1 MKTGLIGMGV
11 WVATVLAGSAGTRGD
26 DLRGKESPTARERR
40 RTPVVDVFETSKAA
54 VVNISSTRRFTI
66 QRGLGGFDASLGDLF
81 NLPPQAVTQ
90 QSVGSGFVIHPDGYI
105 VTNAHVVAQT
115 MQRKIIFSDKRELP
129 AEIIASDPAND
140 LAILKVEA
148 DKPLPYLPLGRSD
161 DLMIGET
168 VVAIGNP
175 LGLQHTCTAGIISAL
190 NRELRFQNSITYTGL
205 IQTDASINPG
215 NSGGP
220 LLNVNSELIGV
231 NSAIR
236 GDAQN
241 IGFAIPVDKLRKLL
255 PNYLDIERVR
265 RVALGLHMEADFD
278 KSTSA
283 AGSDLRVGRV
293 DTGSPAAEAGVRVGD
308 IVKAINDTPTPNY
321 LDAFSV
327 LEKAPIGK
335 PIAFTLQRGGKT
347 LKIPVTMIAMKQY
360 SAKLMAERFGIEV
373 REMTQAEIRRLRL
386 NGPIGLVVTSVAKG
400 TEAASKGLSPGD
412 YVVRIGQ
419 IYVRSM
425 DELGSTL
432 ELIPS
437 KRQVAIGVM
446 RVHDNGDAEQG
457 DMFLTAK

>member
-1 MKTGLIGMGV
+1 
-11 WVATVLAGSAGTRGD
+11 
-26 DLRGKESPTARERR
+26 
-40 RTPVVDVFETSKAA
+40 
-54 VVNISSTRRFTI
+54 
-66 QRGLGGFDASLGDLF
+66 
-81 NLPPQAVTQ
+81 
-90 QSVGSGFVIHPDGYI
+90 

-115 MQRKIIFSDKRELP
+115 MQRKIIFSDQRELP
-129 AEIIASDPAND
+129 AEIVAADPAND
-140 LAILKVEA
+140 LAILKVET
-148 DKPLPYLPLGRSD
+148 DKPLPFLPLGRSD

-265 RVALGLHMEADFD
+265 RVALGLHFESDME
-278 KSTSA
+278 KSSSA
-283 AGSDLRVGRV
+283 AGSNLRVGRV
-293 DTGSPAAEAGVRVGD
+293 DSGSPAAEAGARVGD
-308 IVKAINDTPTPNY
+308 IVRAINGRPTPNY
-321 LDAFSV
+321 LDAFTV
-327 LEKAPIGK
+327 LEKAAIGK
-335 PIAFTLQRGGKT
+335 PIDFTLQRGGRTIQLSVT
-347 LKIPVTMIAMKQY
+347 LIAMKQY

-386 NGPIGLVVTSVAKG
+386 NGPIGLVVTGVTKG
-400 TEAASKGLSPGD
+400 SEAASKGLSPGD
-412 YVVRIGQ
+412 FVVRIGQ

-425 DELGSTL
+425 DQLGSTL
-432 ELIPS
+432 ELIPT
-437 KRQVAIGVM
+437 KRPIAIGVM
-446 RVHDNGDAEQG
+446 RVHDSGEAEQG
-457 DMFLTAK
+457 DMFLTAR

>member
-1 MKTGLIGMGV
+1 M
-11 WVATVLAGSAGTRGD
+11 LAVVMTAAARGD
-26 DLRGKESPTARERR
+26 DARGLEPSAARDRR
-40 RTPVVDVFETSKAA
+40 RTPVVDVFETCKAA

-66 QRGLGGFDASLGDLF
+66 RPGLGGFGGSLNDLF
-81 NLPPQAVTQ
+81 NLPPQTVTQ
-90 QSVGSGFVIHPDGYI
+90 QSVGSGFLIHPDGYI
-105 VTNAHVVAQT
+105 VTNAHVVAST

-140 LAILKVEA
+140 LAILKV
-148 DKPLPYLPLGRSD
+148 DSSGDLPYLPLGRSD

-190 NRELRFQNSITYTGL
+190 NRELRFQNNITYTGL

-265 RVALGLHMEADFD
+265 RVALGLHLEADFA

-283 AGSDLRVGRV
+283 AGSDLRVARV
-293 DTGSPAAEAGVRVGD
+293 DAGSPAAEAGVRVGD
-308 IVKAINDTPTPNY
+308 IVRAINGKPTPNY

-347 LKIPVTMIAMKQY
+347 MKLSVTMIAMKQY

-373 REMTQAEIRRLRL
+373 REMTQAEIRRLGL
-386 NGPIGLVVTSVAKG
+386 NGPIGLVVTGVAKG
-400 TEAASKGLSPGD
+400 SEAASKGLSPGD
-412 YVVRIGQ
+412 YVLRIGQ

-437 KRQVAIGVM
+437 MRQVAIGVM
-446 RVHDNGDAEQG
+446 RIHDTGEAEQG